1 MASKSK
7 SIAELLNGDVTVTA
21 TDIADGSVITAK
33 IADGNISTGK
43 IADNAVTAD
52 KIVDNVALS
61 GTTTSINGLTPQA
74 SNMQPYNMV
83 INGAMTISQRGTS
96 FTGLTN
102 GGTDYT
108 LDRWKWT
115 EGGTPSFVMSVEQ
128 SSDAPAGFS
137 NSLKTTTTTGSA
149 LAVSDSCRFHYWME
163 GNTTPHLAWGTA
175 TAKPL
180 TVSFWVKSNVTG
192 NYSVGLYFSNSTARM
207 ITSTYTI
214 NTANTWEYKTIT
226 FLGDTGLAPVTD
238 NGQGLLLQFGLIVG
252 TDYTTND
259 STSWVDYDSAGI
271 MYGQTAQL
279 NTTNDTWH
287 ITGVQ
292 LEAGSSASSF
302 AHENYSDTLRKC
314 QRYLPYWS
322 SESGTY
328 FGGGFNYS
336 PTNSFFLFPYTVPP
350 RTPATGI
357 TSSGLFEVLNAGGAG
372 ISVTAGPMING
383 TGSGGLGFTIL
394 VSSGLVQGHGTN
406 IFASNGTSVI
416 YGTGCEL

>member
-1 MASKSK
+1 MS
-7 SIAELLNGDVTVTA
+7 
-21 TDIADGSVITAK
+21 
-33 IADGNISTGK
+33 NISVNTITDASGGS
-43 IADNAVTAD
+43 TA
-52 KIVDNVALS
+52 
-61 GTTTSINGLTPQA
+61 SINGLTPQA

-108 LDRWKWT
+108 LDRWKWV
-115 EGGTPSFVMSVEQ
+115 EGGTPSYVMSVEQ

-149 LAVSDSCRFHYWME
+149 IAVNDICRLFHWME

-180 TVSFWVKSNVTG
+180 TVSFWIKSSVTG
-192 NYSVGLYFSNSTARM
+192 NYSVALYFVNSTARL

-238 NGQGLLLQFGLIVG
+238 NGQGLLLQFGLISG
-252 TDYTTND
+252 TDFIAND
-259 STSWVDYDSAGI
+259 STSWADYDSTGF

-279 NTTNDTWH
+279 NTTNDTWQ

-292 LEAGSSASSF
+292 LEAGSTASSF
-302 AHENYSDTLRKC
+302 AYENVGDTLRKC
-314 QRYLPYWS
+314 ERYYQK
-322 SESGTY
+322 
-328 FGGGFNYS
+328 
-336 PTNSFFLFPYTVPP
+336 VPP
-350 RTPATGI
+350 LVGHGNSTNFWGAVAFRTEMRAQPAISLPSNSLRWTDGYASDYPS
-357 TSSGLFEVLNAGGAG
+357 TNANPSWVDYSAH
-372 ISVTAGPMING
+372 
-383 TGSGGLGFTIL
+383 SGGRF
-394 VSSGLVQGHGTN
+394 
-406 IFASNGTSVI
+406 GTSNHSAVSADARR
-416 YGTGCEL
+416 GTMMLQTPTTLNCDAEL